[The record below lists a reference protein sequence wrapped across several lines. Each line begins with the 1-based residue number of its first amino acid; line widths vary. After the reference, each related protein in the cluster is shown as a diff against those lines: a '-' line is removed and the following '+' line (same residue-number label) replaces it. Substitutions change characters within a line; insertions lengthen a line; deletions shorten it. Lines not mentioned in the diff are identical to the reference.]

1 MTSLPLYFLLIR
13 MIAIRMSF
21 LVYMKNELFWGIHMQ
36 QVHTQHTNEN
46 VCIHFKEAGKCN
58 HKLLIEQIEKKGL
71 YVS

>member
-1 MTSLPLYFLLIR
+1 
-13 MIAIRMSF
+13 MSF